1 MSRRV
6 AVLVVGL
13 TLALFGSAG
22 AAQAAPLTNT
32 AHLDFL
38 GDTVTPPQQAG
49 HTTYRLAQAPQV
61 GVLWTYADRQ
71 DGGGFKRVGGGAYD
85 SATNTYGQGAFNA
98 DDLAR
103 AAVVY
108 LRHWR
113 QTGADASRQ
122 RAYGLLRGLT
132 FLQTASGPNA
142 GNVVLWM
149 QPDGTLRPSADPPE
163 APDPSDSDASYWL
176 ARTVWAL
183 GEGYRA
189 FRADDPAF
197 AAFLRSRLDLAIGA
211 LDSEVLDA
219 YPRTQVVDGR
229 RVPAWL
235 IVDGADATAE
245 AMLGLTAYVDAGG
258 SPAARRALG
267 RFGEGVAALGTT
279 GGQSA
284 CCTWPYGAVLPYALS
299 RSIWHAWASQMPA
312 ALAGAAVALGRRD
325 LLAPALADAASFT
338 PHLLVAAGPENGW
351 MPTPNDHTQIAYGAD
366 SRLESLLAVA
376 AAAHRPGL
384 RRLAGVAAAWYFG
397 NNPAGAP
404 VYDPATGVTYDG
416 VAGDGTI
423 NRNSGAESTIH
434 GLLSM
439 LALDAAP
446 DVAAQAR
453 LAQPAGRHTARVLEA
468 EAATLAGGAAVVTPP
483 SSWTGESAW
492 SGGAYVTVPPGASV
506 AFGAV
511 AGEPGVVEPVALRTA
526 GAGGGV
532 TRWSALGDLS
542 HSDAGAQGAS
552 AIPGLLE
559 AQSLRRP
566 LAAGAPLTAT
576 QASHSTTALD
586 AVLFQPLLESVAL
599 AGDGH
604 GQALVRSFAAEPRMA
619 TIAVPGAGPAQATSY
634 DTAGRTVA
642 RASGSGTTVSIV
654 VAPGGFAIAVR

>member
-22 AAQAAPLTNT
+22 AAHAAPLTNT

>member
-1 MSRRV
+1 MPGRV

-13 TLALFGSAG
+13 TLALFACAG
-22 AAQAAPLTNT
+22 AAQAAPLANT

-38 GDTVTPPQQAG
+38 GDAVAPPQQPG
-49 HTTYRLAQAPQV
+49 HTTYRLAQEPQV

-85 SATNTYGQGAFNA
+85 AATNTYGQGAFNA

-113 QTGADASRQ
+113 QTGADASRR
-122 RAYGLLRGLT
+122 RAYALLRGLT

-149 QPDGTLRPSADPPE
+149 QPDGTLRPVADPPE
-163 APDPSDSDASYWL
+163 TPSPSDSDASYWL

-189 FRADDPAF
+189 FRTDDPAF
-197 AAFLRSRLDLAIGA
+197 AGFLRDRLDLAIGA
-211 LDSEVLDA
+211 LDREVLDA
-219 YPRTQVVDGR
+219 YPRSQIVDGR

-267 RFGEGVAALGTT
+267 RFGEGVAALGSSA
-279 GGQSA
+279 GQTA

-312 ALAGAAVALGRRD
+312 ALAGAAVALDRRD

-351 MPTPNDHTQIAYGAD
+351 MPTPTDHTQIAYGAD
-366 SRLESLLAVA
+366 SRLQSLLAVA

-397 NNPAGAP
+397 NNPAGTAM
-404 VYDPATGVTYDG
+404 YDPTTGVTFDG

-453 LAQPAGRHTARVLEA
+453 LAQPAGRHTWRVLEA
-468 EAATLAGGAAVVTPP
+468 EAATLAGGAAVVTPR
-483 SSWTGESAW
+483 SGWTGESVW
-492 SGGAYVTVPPGASV
+492 SGAYVTVPPGGSV
-506 AFGAV
+506 AFGTLADE
-511 AGEPGVVEPVALRTA
+511 AGVVQPVAFRTA

-532 TRWSALGDLS
+532 TRWAPLGDLS
-542 HSDAGAQGAS
+542 HADAGAQGAS

-576 QASHSTTALD
+576 QASSGTTALD
-586 AVLFQPLLESVAL
+586 AVLFQPLVESLAL

-604 GQALVRSFAAEPRMA
+604 GQALVRSFASEARKA
-619 TIAVPGAGPAQATSY
+619 AIAVPGTGPAQATSY
-634 DTAGRTVA
+634 DTAGRAVA
-642 RASGSGTTVSIV
+642 RASGSGATVSIV
-654 VAPGGFAIAVR
+654 VPPGGFAIAVR

>member
-13 TLALFGSAG
+13 TLALFASAG

-38 GDTVTPPQQAG
+38 GDAVAPPPQAG
-49 HTTYRLAQAPQV
+49 HTTYRLAQEPQV

-71 DGGGFKRVGGGAYD
+71 DGGGFKRIGGGAYD
-85 SATNTYGQGAFNA
+85 ATTNTYGQGAFNA
-98 DDLAR
+98 DDLSR

-108 LRHWR
+108 MRQWR
-113 QTGADASRQ
+113 QTGADASRR
-122 RAYGLLRGLT
+122 RAYALLRGLT

-149 QPDGTLRPSADPPE
+149 QPDGTLRPTADPPE
-163 APDPSDSDASYWL
+163 TPAPSDSDASYWL

-189 FRADDPAF
+189 FRAGDPTF
-197 AAFLRSRLDLAIGA
+197 ASFLRARLELAIGA
-211 LDSEVLDA
+211 LDREVLDA
-219 YPRTQVVDGR
+219 YPRTQLVDGR

-258 SPAARRALG
+258 SPAARRALA
-267 RFGEGVAALGTT
+267 RFGEGVAALGS
-279 GGQSA
+279 SA
-284 CCTWPYGAVLPYALS
+284 ETSCCTWPYGAVLPYALS

-312 ALAGAAVALGRRD
+312 ALAGAASALGRRD

-351 MPTPNDHTQIAYGAD
+351 LPAPTDHTQIAYGAD
-366 SRLESLLAVA
+366 SRLQSLLAVA

-423 NRNSGAESTIH
+423 NRNSGAESAIH

-453 LAQPAGRHTARVLEA
+453 LAQPAGRHTWRVLEA
-468 EAATLAGGAAVVTPP
+468 EAASLAGGAAVVTPE
-483 SSWTGESAW
+483 SGWTGESAW
-492 SGGAYVTVPPGASV
+492 SGGAYVTLPPGGSV

-526 GAGGGV
+526 GAGGGA
-532 TRWSALGDLS
+532 TRWAPLGDLS
-542 HSDAGAQGAS
+542 HANAGAQGAS

-559 AQSLRRP
+559 AQSLRKP
-566 LAAGAPLTAT
+566 LPAGAALTAT
-576 QASHSTTALD
+576 QASSGTTALD
-586 AVLFQPLLESVAL
+586 AVLFQPLLESLAL

-604 GQALVRSFAAEPRMA
+604 GQALVRSFASEPRTA
-619 TIAVPGAGPAQATSY
+619 AIAVPGTGPAQATSY
-634 DTAGRTVA
+634 DAAGRAVA

-654 VAPGGFAIAVR
+654 VPSGGFAIALR